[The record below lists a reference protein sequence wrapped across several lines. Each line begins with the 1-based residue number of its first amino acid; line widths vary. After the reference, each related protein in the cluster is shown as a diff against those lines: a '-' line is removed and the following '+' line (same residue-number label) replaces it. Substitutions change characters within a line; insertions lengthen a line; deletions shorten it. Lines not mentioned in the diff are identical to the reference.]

1 MPKENGGHMDLNQ
14 VLRILDVE
22 KQKLDR
28 LIASLEQLQ
37 TIGSNTAVIA
47 KKRGRKSMS
56 AERRTVS
63 ARTKRF
69 WTERKKE

>member
-1 MPKENGGHMDLNQ
+1 MPKENGGHMDLDQ
-14 VLRILDVE
+14 VLRILHVE

-37 TIGSNTAVIA
+37 MIGSNTAVIA

-56 AERRTVS
+56 GERRTVS
-63 ARTKRF
+63 ARTKKF
-69 WTERKKE
+69 WTERKKD